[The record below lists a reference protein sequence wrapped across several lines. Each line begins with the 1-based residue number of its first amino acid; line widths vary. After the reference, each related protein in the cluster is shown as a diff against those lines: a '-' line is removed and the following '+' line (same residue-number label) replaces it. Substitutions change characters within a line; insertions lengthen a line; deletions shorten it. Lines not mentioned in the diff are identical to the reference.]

1 MTSDS
6 SELVGQTTSSVE
18 ADSKHHLD
26 ESKLLAYLSSHEAFP
41 IDTIQL
47 RKFSV
52 GQVCAEVDSGSSLTK
67 VESLLIDILSFIRVL
82 NQYVLE
88 VSPQV
93 VSPVQFY
100 GIYSSIRLT
109 FVCLCAHNLKRCC
122 WNV

>member
-18 ADSKHHLD
+18 ADSKHHID

-52 GQVCAEVDSGSSLTK
+52 GQVCAEVGSGSSLTK
-67 VESLLIDILSFIRVL
+67 VESPFDRYIEFYSRPKPVCVGGISAGGISSSVL
-82 NQYVLE
+82 RH
-88 VSPQV
+88 
-93 VSPVQFY
+93 
-100 GIYSSIRLT
+100 I
-109 FVCLCAHNLKRCC
+109 
-122 WNV
+122 